1 MINSKT
7 SRVKV
12 LSKTISLSFKCPF
25 TTMATKYNVNV
36 NFSGVFNQLNNKEDL
51 RGVANEIIAQLEAAY
66 KARLAKLM
74 GKNEPTA
81 ISVAISTPTTA
92 KTEPEQPKAEK
103 KATTTKT
110 VAKKA
115 TTDKATA
122 KAEPKKAD
130 KKAKA
135 EIKQVLIS
143 DLSKADIKAMGV
155 KFVQYSEK
163 CVALSGNT
171 KAIKDD
177 IKRLAGGH
185 WNHAR
190 QCWFLKNDAGHKL
203 AKAMGVKVSK
213 VA

>member
-1 MINSKT
+1 
-7 SRVKV
+7 
-12 LSKTISLSFKCPF
+12 
-25 TTMATKYNVNV
+25 MATKYNVNV

-66 KARLAKLM
+66 KARLAELM

-143 DLSKADIKAMGV
+143 DLSKKDIKKLGI
-155 KFVQYSEK
+155 KFQQYSEK
-163 CVALSGNT
+163 AVFLTGDTRC
-171 KAIKDD
+171 IKEQ
-177 IKRLAGGH
+177 IKSVGGGH

-190 QCWFLKNDAGHKL
+190 QGWFLKNEAAKVL
-203 AKAMGVKVSK
+203 ADGMGVKIAKAV
-213 VA
+213 